1 MELKDSPLVSIII
14 ITYNSAEYV
23 CDTLK
28 SAFNQTYRNIEIIVT
43 DDSSSDNTV
52 DVCNKWI
59 SDHPSSDIPMQVIT
73 TYKNTGTSG
82 NCNRGLEL
90 ANGDWIKVIAGDDIL
105 ALDAIQNYVEYIK
118 LHPSTKHLIANK
130 IFFKDTA
137 ELRNIQVQTKSS
149 KYLFRDELS
158 AKEQYFIITKMFFG
172 SGPTYFVNT
181 TLLRQLGGYDERF
194 PLLEDYPLYI
204 KMIGLGHK
212 MEYLEK
218 VTVYYRVSD
227 TSVSHSKQQDSI
239 FTKNQIRMIKEY
251 KYMYRAE
258 RLNGLWKLFHNYS
271 LCLQNVILNL
281 GNSYKNPLCAFVKMI
296 YSITDPFV
304 LYAHYIHYKE
314 RSYLKKS
321 VK

>member
-1 MELKDSPLVSIII
+1 MENKYTPLVSIII

-23 CDTLK
+23 CDTLN
-28 SAFNQTYRNIEIIVT
+28 SAINQTYRNIEIIIT
-43 DDSSSDNTV
+43 DDNSSDNTV

-59 SDHPSSDIPMQVIT
+59 TDHSSANIPMHLIT

-130 IFFKDTA
+130 ILFKDTA
-137 ELRNIQVQTKSS
+137 ELSNIQVQTKSS
-149 KYLFRDELS
+149 RYLFRDELS
-158 AKEQYFIITKMFFG
+158 AKEQYYIITKMFFG

-204 KMIGLGHK
+204 KMIGMGHK
-212 MEYLEK
+212 MEYMDK
-218 VTVYYRVSD
+218 VTVYYRISE

-251 KYMYRAE
+251 KYLYRAE
-258 RLNGLWKLFHNYS
+258 RLNGLWKLFHIYS
-271 LCLQNVILNL
+271 LWLQNVILNL
-281 GNSYKNPLCAFVKMI
+281 GNSNKNPLCAFVKII

-304 LYAHYIHYKE
+304 LYAHYVQHKE
-314 RSYLKKS
+314 RVYLKHQ
-321 VK
+321 